1 MIVGPIIFFLEE
13 QWALFY
19 LILLNLLELFEHL
32 PQKSSLILP
41 LPHLIYIDNC
51 FSWAE

>member
-1 MIVGPIIFFLEE
+1 MIMGPNFFLEE

-32 PQKSSLILP
+32 PQKKFFNFASSSCNLHRQLF
-41 LPHLIYIDNC
+41 LLG
-51 FSWAE
+51 